1 MQKIKLITLDLDGT
15 LLRSDKTLS
24 ERNYRAL
31 KEAAEAEP
39 MPEGQKGKLNVSKI
53 LVNENVLKPAYK
65 DFVRA
70 HADDV
75 FTVEKAAEG
84 YNHIVSLVEDTT
96 EPKWLWKTTDLIA
109 VEE

>member
-1 MQKIKLITLDLDGT
+1 MNREERRKMAKRWHIKPSVVTAF
-15 LLRSDKTLS
+15 
-24 ERNYRAL
+24 EQML

-39 MPEGQKGKLNVSKI
+39 MPEGQKVRLNVSKI

-75 FTVEKAAEG
+75 FTVERAADG
-84 YNHIVSLVEDTT
+84 YTHIVTLVEDTT

>member
-1 MQKIKLITLDLDGT
+1 MNREERRKIAKRWHVKPEMVTAFEQMLQ
-15 LLRSDKTLS
+15 
-24 ERNYRAL
+24 
-31 KEAAEAEP
+31 EAAEAEP
-39 MPEGQKGKLNVSKI
+39 MPEGQKVKLNVGKI
-53 LVNENVLKPAYK
+53 LVNESVLKPAYK